1 VANGTDANAPQH
13 ANGNALGPKS
23 NVQTVAANPLIAI
36 PQPTAATSGT
46 PIINALTFED
56 TITNPIGTRPGRHDA
71 ETPPKTPE
79 QGPRTAGLAMP
90 NGKVLLGRSVEDV
103 SGMDQENGKLKELS
117 SEGVPAVSGSRAVE
131 I

>member
-1 VANGTDANAPQH
+1 
-13 ANGNALGPKS
+13 
-23 NVQTVAANPLIAI
+23 VAAHPLITT
-36 PQPTAATSGT
+36 PQPTAATSVT

-56 TITNPIGTRPGRHDA
+56 NITNQIVTRPGRHDA

-79 QGPRTAGLAMP
+79 QGPQTAGLATP

-103 SGMDQENGKLKELS
+103 SGAGKENGKLKEVA